1 MKKNGSDRV
10 RNNSSKST
18 SLAMRLPKCPT
29 GIQGL
34 DEITDGGLPRGRP
47 TLVCG
52 GAGCGKT
59 LLATE
64 FLVRGVV
71 QFDEPGVL
79 MAFEET
85 EKEVTANVASLGFDL
100 AGLVRQKKIVIDYVH
115 IEASEIQESGEYD
128 LEGLFVR
135 LGHAIDS
142 IGAKRVVLDTLEVL
156 FASLP
161 NEAILRSELRRLF
174 RWLKD
179 KGVTAVITAERGRES
194 LTRHGL
200 EEYVSDCVILLDHRV
215 NDQIA
220 TRHLRVVKYRGA
232 LHGTNEFPFLIGN
245 EGISVLPITSLALN
259 HKVSGERIA
268 TGIPRLDAM
277 LGGKGFFRGSS
288 ILLTGTPGTGK
299 TIISANF
306 AQAAGRRGERVLFFS
321 FEESPDQIIRNMH
334 SIGLRLEPLV
344 KKGLL
349 RFHSARPSL
358 YGLEMHLATM
368 FKEIAEFK
376 PHVVVIDPITSLMD
390 SGTDSEGKGMVT
402 RLIDYLKAKQV
413 TSLFTSLTQ
422 GGHALQQ
429 SEAAMSSL
437 MDAWVLLQDFE
448 GNGERNR
455 VLYVLKARGMA
466 HSNQI
471 REFLI
476 SDRGID
482 VVDAYIGVSGVLTG
496 SARVAQEDLEKAA
509 ALASQQEAA
518 QLKREVERKRG
529 ALERKISD
537 LRADHETEAIE
548 LRRIAEQ
555 VGTRTSVLGT
565 ERAASGLLRQAD
577 IKVAATTQVKRR
589 NGTP

>member
-1 MKKNGSDRV
+1 MKFTARP
-10 RNNSSKST
+10 SSARAI
-18 SLAMRLPKCPT
+18 LLPKCPT

-34 DEITDGGLPRGRP
+34 DEITGGGLPLGRP

-59 LLATE
+59 LLAAE
-64 FLVRGVV
+64 FLVRGAV
-71 QFDEPGVL
+71 QFHEPGVF

-85 EKEVTANVASLGFDL
+85 EAEINANVGSLGFDL
-100 AGLVRQKKIVIDYVH
+100 AGLVRKRKIVIDYVH
-115 IEASEIQESGEYD
+115 VERSELRETGDYD

-135 LGHAIDS
+135 LNHAIDS

-161 NEAILRSELRRLF
+161 NEALVRAELRRLF

-200 EEYVSDCVILLDHRV
+200 EEYVSDCVIMLDHRV
-215 NDQIA
+215 YDQVA

-232 LHGTNEFPFLIGN
+232 LHGTNEFPFLIGAD
-245 EGISVLPITSLALN
+245 GISVLPITSLALN
-259 HKVSGERIA
+259 HQASVERIG

-277 LGGKGFFRGSS
+277 LGGRGFFRGSS
-288 ILLTGTPGTGK
+288 ILLTGTSGTGK

-306 AQAAGRRGERVLFFS
+306 AQAAGRRDERVLYFS
-321 FEESPDQIIRNMH
+321 FEESPNQIIRNMH

-344 KKGLL
+344 KRGLL
-349 RFHSARPSL
+349 RIHSARPSL

-368 FKEIAEFK
+368 FKAIADFK
-376 PHVVVIDPITSLMD
+376 PAVVIIDPITSLMD
-390 SGTDSEGKGMVT
+390 LGTASEGKGMVT
-402 RLIDYLKAKQV
+402 RLIDFLKAGQV

-422 GGHALQQ
+422 GGHAPQQ
-429 SEAAMSSL
+429 TESAMSSL
-437 MDAWVLLQDFE
+437 MDSWLLLQDFE

-476 SDRGID
+476 SNRGID
-482 VVDAYIGVSGVLTG
+482 LVDAYIGPNGVLTG
-496 SARVAQEDLEKAA
+496 SARAAQNSLEMAA
-509 ALASQQEAA
+509 VLSSQQEAA
-518 QLKREVERKRG
+518 RRKREIERKR
-529 ALERKISD
+529 AAIERQISG
-537 LRADHETEAIE
+537 LRSDYEAEAVE
-548 LRRIAEQ
+548 LRRIDEQ
-555 VGTRTSVLGT
+555 VGTSTLMLNT
-565 ERAASGLLRQAD
+565 ERAASGLRRQAD
-577 IKVAATTQVKRR
+577 AKTAAGTRR
-589 NGTP
+589 KSRPPRRKSA

>member
-1 MKKNGSDRV
+1 MKIKTNGSK
-10 RNNSSKST
+10 SSSPKT
-18 SLAMRLPKCPT
+18 LLPKCPT

-34 DEITDGGLPRGRP
+34 DEITGGGLPRGRP

-59 LLATE
+59 LLAAE
-64 FLVRGVV
+64 FLVRGAV

-85 EKEVTANVASLGFDL
+85 EKELKANVSSLGFDL
-100 AGLVRQKKIVIDYVH
+100 EGLVRRKKIVIDYVH
-115 IEASEIQESGEYD
+115 LERSEVQESGDYD

-200 EEYVSDCVILLDHRV
+200 EEYVSDCVIVLDHRV
-215 NDQIA
+215 SDQIA

-232 LHGTNEFPFLIGN
+232 LHGTNEFPFLIGE

-259 HKVSGERIA
+259 HQVSTERIA

-288 ILLTGTPGTGK
+288 ILLTGTAGTGK
-299 TIISANF
+299 TIISSNF

-321 FEESPDQIIRNMH
+321 FEESPNQIIRNMH

-349 RFHSARPSL
+349 KFHSARPSL
-358 YGLEMHLATM
+358 CGLEMHLATM
-368 FKEIAEFK
+368 FKEIAAFQ
-376 PHVVVIDPITSLMD
+376 PAVVIVDPITSLMEL
-390 SGTDSEGKGMVT
+390 GTASEGKGMVT
-402 RLIDYLKAKQV
+402 RLIDYLKAGEV

-429 SEAAMSSL
+429 SEGGMSSL
-437 MDAWVLLQDFE
+437 MDSWILLQDFE

-476 SDRGID
+476 SNHGID
-482 VVDAYIGVSGVLTG
+482 VVDAYIGASGVLTG
-496 SARVAQEDLEKAA
+496 SARVAQSDLEKAA
-509 ALASQQEAA
+509 VLASQQQAA
-518 QLKREVERKRG
+518 QLKREVERKRK
-529 ALERKISD
+529 ALERQIGD
-537 LRADHETEAIE
+537 LRSDYEGEALE

-555 VGTRTSVLGT
+555 VGTRTLLLGT
-565 ERAASGLLRQAD
+565 ERVASGILRQAD
-577 IKVAATTQVKRR
+577 AKAVIHPRSRAR
-589 NGTP
+589 NGKVNS